1 MIRRKVILVS
11 VLVVVS
17 IVVGVIAWA
26 PWITEEYAYARVME
40 HLGGPDTLFNYTGEI
55 MPLKDVP
62 KTFKR
67 LPFVSLV
74 YFPGEAMFMVTFY
87 GGVI

>member
-1 MIRRKVILVS
+1 MIRRKVFILS
-11 VLVVVS
+11 VL
-17 IVVGVIAWA
+17 IVVLIIVGMIAWA

-40 HLGGPDTLFNYTGEI
+40 HLGGPDTLFNYTGET
-55 MPLKDVP
+55 MPLRDVP
-62 KTFKR
+62 KSFKK

-74 YFPGEAMFMVTFY
+74 YFPGEAMFIVTFY